1 MLRLGGGP
9 AAGYETIAVATTAA
23 GLDAAK
29 AKRASRALIAVE
41 SGSLRIRVDGGA
53 ATADD
58 GHKLG
63 AGDSILLEHA
73 DHIAKA
79 SLRRVGPSACTV
91 TVSYLQ

>member
-9 AAGYETIAVATTAA
+9 AAGYQTLAVKLTAS
-23 GLDAAK
+23 GLDAGA
-29 AKRASRALIAVE
+29 AKRATRALIVVE
-41 SGSLRIRVDGGA
+41 TGSMRIRVDGGA

-58 GHKLG
+58 GHKID
-63 AGDSILLEHA
+63 AGDAILLEHA

-79 SLRRVGPSACTV
+79 SLRRAGPSACTV